1 MKIFRW
7 IAVVGL
13 GLAAW
18 YAVFVVGALT
28 YGPVEELLCPAGD
41 YISETCMNPFVEEF
55 MKGWILLFVGLSGI
69 GVVAAAS
76 WAAPAHK
83 GLTAWVVLVAGGL
96 VAVCLAV
103 MTGMYVAGAVAIV
116 SGAATAAAIGRR
128 AKTSEI
134 LGVGGAT

>member
-7 IAVVGL
+7 IAVAGV

-18 YAVFVVGALT
+18 YAVFVVGLLT
-28 YGPVEELLCPAGD
+28 YGPVEKLLCPAGD
-41 YISETCMNPFVEEF
+41 FISGTCMNPSVEYF
-55 MKGWILLFVGLSGI
+55 MKGWIVLFVGLSGI

-76 WAAPAHK
+76 WAAPARK
-83 GLTAWVVLVAGGL
+83 VLTAWVALVAGGF
-96 VAVCLAV
+96 VAVYFAV
-103 MTGMYVAGAVAIV
+103 KTEMYVAGAVSIV